1 MEVTDYSKIA
11 EVYDQNPIRIGIYKD
26 PIIES
31 LLKNNSNSITIL
43 DLACGTGNYLNTQMT
58 SFPNNRIKWYGLD
71 LSNDMLSIA
80 KKKITGAILVKGN
93 AHCLPFQSK
102 TFEFVKINFA
112 FHHFLDK
119 KTVIAEIYRVL
130 KRNGILSIVNIT
142 PDYTKKSWV
151 YHYFPSSVA
160 IDNER
165 FITTE
170 GLFELL
176 ESNNFNPKITIDIE
190 FKRILYK
197 DIIIETENRDMSQLH
212 LISED
217 EYQKGLSMIK
227 EDSIKNLYFKGDTAL
242 IHCIGLK

>member
-1 MEVTDYSKIA
+1 LKVTDYSKIA
-11 EVYDQNPIRIGIYKD
+11 EKYDRNPIRIGIQKD

-31 LLKNNSNSITIL
+31 LLKNNSDSIAIL

-58 SFPNNRIKWYGLD
+58 NFPDDRIKWYGLD
-71 LSNDMLSIA
+71 FSDDMLSIA
-80 KKKITGAILVKGN
+80 KKKTTGATLVKGD
-93 AHCLPFQSK
+93 AHCLPFQSE
-102 TFEFVKINFA
+102 TFDFVKINFA

-119 KTVIAEIYRVL
+119 QKVVAEIYRVL
-130 KRNGILSIVNIT
+130 KKNGILSIVNIS

-151 YHYFPSSVA
+151 YHYFPGSVA
-160 IDNER
+160 IDQER

-170 GLFELL
+170 EIFELL
-176 ESNNFNPKITIDIE
+176 ESHTFNPKITIDID
-190 FKRILYK
+190 FRNFPYK

-227 EDSIKNLYFKGDTAL
+227 EDSMKNQYFKGDTAL
-242 IHCIGLK
+242 IHCMGVK